1 MSKSFNYKQS
11 TGDQLAS
18 VLGLL
23 GVGSSDATM
32 TSCLPSFCHIAAA
45 SSPLKLWD
53 ERLRCWAA
61 ETGMR
66 SKDKRT
72 GVKIQNNDEYLK
84 KCLGFGQNP
93 QILAAVPQTA
103 ERSCNHRRPRRL
115 NSSPTSAQ
123 APSTLNLLKSCSISD
138 TIQYYL
144 RGAQQIHG
152 SYGQTSGANRRN
164 GTLQQ

>member
-1 MSKSFNYKQS
+1 MPRWPPAF
-11 TGDQLAS
+11 
-18 VLGLL
+18 
-23 GVGSSDATM
+23 
-32 TSCLPSFCHIAAA
+32 PSFCHIAAA

-53 ERLRCWAA
+53 ERLRCCAA

-144 RGAQQIHG
+144 RGAQQ
-152 SYGQTSGANRRN
+152 SMAPMAKRLAPTE
-164 GTLQQ
+164 GTARFSNSRHLLYTL